1 MTALP
6 APRRERYHGRVPRPR
21 PALAFF
27 FTLALGCGT
36 GLACGPSTRDA
47 DCARVREILD
57 PKPTPPRRTYDYAAP
72 APAEAPPFERLRQA
86 TWTDD
91 EVRTAVKAAVDEA
104 GPILSYSP
112 YRAASD
118 PPRAIDHLAGLCGI
132 PRLVVDK

>member
-1 MTALP
+1 MT
-6 APRRERYHGRVPRPR
+6 RPR
-21 PALAFF
+21 PALSFIVA
-27 FTLALGCGT
+27 LALACGT
-36 GLACGPSTRDA
+36 GLACGASTRDA

-57 PKPTPPRRTYDYAAP
+57 PKPAPPRRTYDYSQR
-72 APAEAPPFERLRQA
+72 APAEPAAPFERLRQA